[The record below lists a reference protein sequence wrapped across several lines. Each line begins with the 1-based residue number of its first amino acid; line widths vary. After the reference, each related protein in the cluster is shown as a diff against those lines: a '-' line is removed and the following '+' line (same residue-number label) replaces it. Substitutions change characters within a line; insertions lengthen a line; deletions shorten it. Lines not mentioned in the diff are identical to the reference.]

1 MLTVT
6 KNDISYISYTKS
18 VYQDCSCVYSAC
30 YLCTLAVK
38 LQNISGCKDKDILFG
53 DSKFLNH
60 IFLCGQMSVFT
71 MNRDCIFRFYQRID
85 QLDFFLAGMSGNM
98 DILENNLR
106 TLHGKLIDNL
116 GYRFLISRNRIRTED
131 NRIVWLY
138 RHFSV
143 HVRRHSRQ
151 SRHRLSLTSGCDKN
165 HFLRRIILHLIDLD
179 QCVFRHIQISQF

>member
-53 DSKFLNH
+53 DSKFLNY

-85 QLDFFLAGMSGNM
+85 QLDFFLAGMSGYVC
-98 DILENNLR
+98 ILENNLG
-106 TLHGKLIDNL
+106 TFHGKFVDNL
-116 GYRFLISRNRIRTED
+116 GYGFLITRDRVGAED
-131 NRIVWLY
+131 DRIVRFDHDFLMN
-138 RHFSV
+138 V
-143 HVRRHSRQ
+143 
-151 SRHRLSLTSGCDKN
+151 GC
-165 HFLRRIILHLIDLD
+165 HT
-179 QCVFRHIQISQF
+179 